1 MIRSELYNHLH
12 HQFPTYKY
20 LKCQAILE
28 RFPTLGGSHH
38 LSSTI
43 YQLEPWFQKVTW
55 SKGFILDPLHHVRDI
70 HHQQGIHWR
79 SRRWKAGASDRL
91 DTIQDLGSPNQ
102 GKARIPWNIMIQM
115 ILNRYFEKVISA
127 WGPHDLPWS
136 LLVYNNV
143 RIWKKKTKSS
153 GSDSWDGLGWNRWWA
168 AFNFVGHG
176 VFWMPLHPDHPNKSW
191 HHWRSWVW
199 GIKCQS

>member
-12 HQFPTYKY
+12 HKFPTYKY

-43 YQLEPWFQKVTW
+43 YQLEPWFQKETW
-55 SKGFILDPLHHVRDI
+55 SKGFILDPLHRVWDI

-91 DTIQDLGSPNQ
+91 DTIQDLGSRNQ
-102 GKARIPWNIMIQM
+102 GKARILWNIMIQM
-115 ILNRYFEKVISA
+115 ILKSIFWKLFRTFQDEDCRWSVPGAHMTYLGVYWFITTVESEKKNEEL
-127 WGPHDLPWS
+127 WKWQLRWS
-136 LLVYNNV
+136 P
-143 RIWKKKTKSS
+143 
-153 GSDSWDGLGWNRWWA
+153 
-168 AFNFVGHG
+168 F
-176 VFWMPLHPDHPNKSW
+176 
-191 HHWRSWVW
+191 
-199 GIKCQS
+199 

>member
-143 RIWKKKTKSS
+143 RIWKKNEELWKWQLRWSRLEPMMSS
-153 GSDSWDGLGWNRWWA
+153 FQLCWTRRLLDASPS
-168 AFNFVGHG
+168 
-176 VFWMPLHPDHPNKSW
+176 
-191 HHWRSWVW
+191 RS
-199 GIKCQS
+199 S